1 MLAIWPPSSDGGRHD
16 ANRERAPYRRHS
28 CPGVIML
35 FIVGMTRGG
44 NTWLGKIFDA
54 HPDVFYRH
62 EPDSILKTHT
72 LPAFCEDQELNR
84 YLPIA
89 QEYFEAVFKVRT
101 SKAIGTFPIM
111 PKSYLSFS
119 QHQLKRAMVVGA
131 KGFEKA
137 GVLSSF
143 FRDLKLPEMAGSGDV
158 HHVVKSIAA
167 LGRMNLFSR
176 LYPQAKI
183 ILLLR
188 HPAGQVASAIKAI
201 ASDKIDGQPPAT
213 EDWGIYK
220 DLAATAQGR
229 RKGLTLSG
237 FQSLDPVERLAWRW
251 AISNDKALDDLE
263 GQPSVRTVL
272 YEDLCKDPVAV
283 SRSLFEFSGL
293 DWRQEVEDFVTQ
305 SSTTSNANSYDRVI
319 RDSLKTANSWRTKLA
334 PSKVDLIANVLAQSR
349 AGQYYL

>member
-1 MLAIWPPSSDGGRHD
+1 MLAIWPPNSDGGRHN
-16 ANRERAPYRRHS
+16 AKRAHRRYAK
-28 CPGVIML
+28 GLTML

-62 EPDSILKTHT
+62 EPDSILKTRT
-72 LPAFCEDQELNR
+72 LPAFCEDQELDR
-84 YLPIA
+84 YLPMA

-119 QHQLKRAMVVGA
+119 QHQLKRALVIGA
-131 KGFEKA
+131 KGFEKT
-137 GVLSSF
+137 GVFSRF
-143 FRDLKLPEMAGSGDV
+143 FRDLKLPEMAGSGHV

-176 LYPQAKI
+176 LYPEAKI

-201 ASDKIDGQPPAT
+201 SSDKIDGQPPAT
-213 EDWGIYK
+213 EDWGIYR

-229 RKGLTLSG
+229 SKGLTLSG
-237 FQSLDPVERLAWRW
+237 FQSQDPVERLTWRW

-263 GQPSVRTVL
+263 GQANVRTVL
-272 YEDLCKDPVAV
+272 YEELCKDPVAV

-293 DWRQEVEDFVTQ
+293 DWRQEVEEFVAQ
-305 SSTTSNANSYDRVI
+305 SSTGSNANTYDRVI

-334 PSKVDLIANVLAQSR
+334 PAKIDLVEKVLTQSR